1 MIRPAA
7 VLFDCDGVLVD
18 SEPAGFD
25 LLEEEFA
32 AHGLPLDRDEM
43 ERLFVGSTIAA
54 LADEARGMGAGFPP
68 DWVDRFYDRLYAR
81 LSEGTALFP
90 GVADLLDRLD
100 AAGIPYAVGSNGTTR
115 KMRTTLGQHPEVWS
129 RLRDHLYSG
138 QEIGAPKPAPDL
150 YLLAARELG
159 VAPEGCVVIDD
170 SATGCRGGL
179 AAGMRVIGFAP
190 GPVPDTLAAL
200 GVEIATSMSDVAH
213 RLSL

>member
-1 MIRPAA
+1 MTRPAA

-25 LLEEEFA
+25 LLEAEFA

-54 LADEARGMGAGFPP
+54 LADEARRMGAGFPP
-68 DWVDRFYDRLYAR
+68 DWVDGFYEKLYAR
-81 LSEGTALFP
+81 LAEGTELFP
-90 GVADLLDRLD
+90 GVEDLLDRLD

-115 KMRTTLGQHPEVWS
+115 KMRTTLGQHQGVWT
-129 RLRDHLYSG
+129 RLKDHLYSG

-150 YLLAARELG
+150 YLMAAEALG

-190 GPVPDTLAAL
+190 GHVPDSLAAL
-200 GVEIATSMSDVAH
+200 GVEIATSMADVGR
-213 RLSL
+213 RLDL

>member
-1 MIRPAA
+1 MTRPAA

-25 LLEEEFA
+25 LLEAEFA

-54 LADEARGMGAGFPP
+54 LADEARRMGAGFPP
-68 DWVDRFYDRLYAR
+68 DWVDGFYEKLYAR
-81 LSEGTALFP
+81 LAEGTALFP
-90 GVADLLDRLD
+90 GVGALLDRLD

-115 KMRTTLGQHPEVWS
+115 KMRTTLGQHPGVWT
-129 RLRDHLYSG
+129 RLKDHLYSG

-150 YLLAARELG
+150 YLMAAEALA

-190 GPVPDTLAAL
+190 GHVPDSLAAL
-200 GVEIATSMSDVAH
+200 AVEIATSMADVGR
-213 RLSL
+213 RLGL

>member
-1 MIRPAA
+1 MTRPAA

-25 LLEEEFA
+25 LLEAEFA

-54 LADEARGMGAGFPP
+54 LADEARRMGAGFPP
-68 DWVDRFYDRLYAR
+68 DWVDGFYEKLYAR
-81 LSEGTALFP
+81 LAEGTALFP
-90 GVADLLDRLD
+90 GVGALLDRLD

-115 KMRTTLGQHPEVWS
+115 KMRTTVGQHPGVWT
-129 RLRDHLYSG
+129 RLKDHLYSG

-150 YLLAARELG
+150 YLMAAEALG

-190 GPVPDTLAAL
+190 GHVPDTLAAL
-200 GVEIATSMSDVAH
+200 GVEIATSMADVGR
-213 RLSL
+213 RLGL

>member
-1 MIRPAA
+1 MTRPAA

-25 LLEEEFA
+25 LLEAEFA

-54 LADEARGMGAGFPP
+54 LADEARRMGAGFPP
-68 DWVDRFYDRLYAR
+68 DWVDGFYEKLYAR
-81 LSEGTALFP
+81 LAKGTALFP
-90 GVADLLDRLD
+90 GVEDLLDRLD

-115 KMRTTLGQHPEVWS
+115 KMRTTLGQHPGVWA
-129 RLRDHLYSG
+129 RLKHHLYSG

-150 YLLAARELG
+150 YLMAAEALV

-190 GPVPDTLAAL
+190 GHVPDTLAAL
-200 GVEIATSMSDVAH
+200 GVEIATSMADVGW
-213 RLSL
+213 RLGL